1 LAAAPL
7 ITVEAFNKLAQ
18 EHIPIVSFLGIAALE
33 IGPGTALL
41 RLPFTPAALRPGGVI
56 SGPALMALAD
66 LASYAAVMSVHG
78 HDPRVLSSDLAM
90 NFLRRVPEQDL
101 LGRCTVL
108 GIDGRRALA
117 RTEIVPAAAD
127 AKLVCVVT
135 ANYAIPPR

>member
-1 LAAAPL
+1 LTTAPL
-7 ITVEAFNKLAQ
+7 ITVEAFNRLAQ
-18 EHIPIVSFLGIAALE
+18 EHIPIATFLGITALE
-33 IGPGTALL
+33 IGVGTSVL
-41 RLPFTPAALRPGGVI
+41 RLPFTPAALRPGGVV
-56 SGPALMALAD
+56 SGPALMTLAD

-108 GIDGRRALA
+108 GVDARRALA
-117 RTEIVPAAAD
+117 RTEIVPASGE
-127 AKLVCVVT
+127 AKLVCLIT

>member
-1 LAAAPL
+1 LTTAPL

-18 EHIPIVSFLGIAALE
+18 EHIPISMFLGITALE
-33 IGPGTALL
+33 IGVGTSVL

-108 GIDGRRALA
+108 GVDARRALA
-117 RTEIVPAAAD
+117 RTEIVPASGE
-127 AKLVCVVT
+127 AKLVCLVT
-135 ANYAIPPR
+135 ANYAIPPT